1 MARYTIELRN
11 VCMLFGRETV
21 EGWFKEWN
29 LSDYLTDEEIAIIT
43 ARGVFDKDKLA
54 SLIVDHYFMNEIGF
68 ETPALF
74 RHYVKVKMREIME
87 EKAPLLY
94 TMALAFDPLK
104 NVNYTETMNRTN
116 NTSGSSNSSTTS
128 NGSGLSVNSD
138 TPQGQISKSAILA
151 GSYASQTSANE
162 DTNSVTDSSSTSG
175 SGTENYTKTIQGV
188 YGKTTVQ
195 EAIRDYR
202 KNIISLNYDIIK
214 ELNTLFMGVW

>member
-11 VCMLFGRETV
+11 VCMIFGREAV
-21 EGWFKEWN
+21 ENWFKDWN

-43 ARGVFDKDKLA
+43 ERGVFDKAKLA
-54 SLIVDHYFMNEIGF
+54 AQIVDHYFMNEIGF

-74 RHYVKVKMREIME
+74 KHYAKVKMKEIME
-87 EKAPLLY
+87 KKAPILY
-94 TMALAFDPLK
+94 TMALAYDPLK
-104 NVNYTETMNRTN
+104 NVDYTETLNRRNDT
-116 NTSGSSNSSTTS
+116 TSSSNSSTTS

-138 TPQGQISKSAILA
+138 TPQGQITKASILD

-162 DTNSVTDSSSTSG
+162 DTNSVTDTTSATG
-175 SGTENYTKTIQGV
+175 AGVETYTKNISGV

-195 EAIRDYR
+195 DTIREYR

-214 ELNTLFMGVW
+214 ELDTLFMGVW

>member
-21 EGWFKEWN
+21 EGWFKDWD

-43 ARGVFDKDKLA
+43 ARGVFDKGKLA

-74 RHYVKVKMREIME
+74 RHYAKVKMREIME

-104 NVNYTETMNRTN
+104 NVNYTETMDRTN

-138 TPQGQISKSAILA
+138 TPQGQISKSAILS

-175 SGTENYTKTIQGV
+175 SGTENYIKTIQGV

>member
-74 RHYVKVKMREIME
+74 RHYAKVKMHEIME

-104 NVNYTETMNRTN
+104 NVNYTETLNRRNDTT
-116 NTSGSSNSSTTS
+116 TSSSSNTTS
-128 NGSGLSVNSD
+128 TGSGLSVNSD
-138 TPQGQISKSAILA
+138 TPQGQISKASILA

-162 DTNSVTDSSSTSG
+162 DTNSVTDSTSATG
-175 SGTENYTKTIQGV
+175 AGVENYTKTIQGV

-214 ELNTLFMGVW
+214 ELNTLFMGVY

>member
-74 RHYVKVKMREIME
+74 RHYAKVKMREIME

-104 NVNYTETMNRTN
+104 NVNYTETLNRRNDTT
-116 NTSGSSNSSTTS
+116 TSSSSNTTS
-128 NGSGLSVNSD
+128 TGSGLSVNSD
-138 TPQGQISKSAILA
+138 TPQGQISKASILA
-151 GSYASQTSANE
+151 GNYASQTSANE
-162 DTNSVTDSSSTSG
+162 DTNSVTDSTSATG
-175 SGTENYTKTIQGV
+175 AGVENYTKTIQGV

-202 KNIISLNYDIIK
+202 KNIIALNYDIIK
-214 ELNTLFMGVW
+214 ELSTLFMGVW